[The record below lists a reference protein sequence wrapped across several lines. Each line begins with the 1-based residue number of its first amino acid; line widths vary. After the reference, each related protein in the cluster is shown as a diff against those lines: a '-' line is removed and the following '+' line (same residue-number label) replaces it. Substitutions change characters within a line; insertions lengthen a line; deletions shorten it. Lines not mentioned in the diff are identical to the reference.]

1 MFLRL
6 FLKLEREGMLSDSL
20 YEAGIAQIP
29 MPEKEQQSLRKL
41 TLMNIHVT
49 ILNETLAK
57 QICKMFIF

>member
-29 MPEKEQQSLRKL
+29 MPEKRTTKSQE
-41 TLMNIHVT
+41 TPT
-49 ILNETLAK
+49 NEHTCNYS
-57 QICKMFIF
+57 Q